1 LTYKAR
7 ILLVDDRAENLV
19 ALEAILSS
27 LNQVLVPVR
36 SGEEALKALLV
47 DEFAVI
53 LLDVVMPGM
62 DGFETAAHIKRRPRT
77 RDVPI
82 IFLTAA
88 SAEPDHAFRGYA
100 AGAVDYISKPF
111 DPWVLRAKVS
121 VFVELYMKNRQL
133 REQAEL
139 LRSQLDVGLELNR
152 EAARRAATTADRPHG
167 AGASGTE
174 PGTASSPGAAP
185 GDTASGNAAADA
197 PDRATTP
204 AQAGRDDDMPAG
216 HAQPLLLKLSG
227 RLAAVED
234 LVGLLSAQPAV
245 SADPATADC
254 VAQLE
259 HRVGRLRDAF
269 DALRVG

>member
-1 LTYKAR
+1 VTNKAR
-7 ILLVDDRAENLV
+7 ILLVDDRGENLV

-36 SGEEALKALLV
+36 SGEDALKALLV

-62 DGFETAAHIKRRPRT
+62 DGFETAAHIKRRLRT

-88 SAEPDHAFRGYA
+88 SSEPDHAFRGYA

-121 VFVELYMKNRQL
+121 VFVELYVKNRQL

-139 LRSQLDVGLELNR
+139 LRSQLDADRG
-152 EAARRAATTADRPHG
+152 AARRAITGADGAATP
-167 AGASGTE
+167 ASGT
-174 PGTASSPGAAP
+174 AP
-185 GDTASGNAAADA
+185 GDPAGGAATDA
-197 PDRATTP
+197 P
-204 AQAGRDDDMPAG
+204 QAEDETGPDGDGPAG
-216 HAQPLLLKLSG
+216 DAQPLLLELSG

-234 LVGLLSAQPAV
+234 LVGVLCSQAAV
-245 SADPATADC
+245 STDTAIADC

-259 HRVGRLRDAF
+259 HRVGRLRDAL

>member
-1 LTYKAR
+1 MTTKAR
-7 ILLVDDRAENLV
+7 ILLVDDRHENLV

-27 LNQVLVPVR
+27 LNQTLVTVR

-62 DGFETAAHIKRRPRT
+62 DGFETASHIKRRPKT

-111 DPWVLRAKVS
+111 DPWVLRAKVA
-121 VFVELYMKNRQL
+121 VFVELYAKNRQL
-133 REQAEL
+133 QEQAEL
-139 LRSQLDVGLELNR
+139 LRSQLGAGPALEPGAVRKALPAPGRDSGADTAVG
-152 EAARRAATTADRPHG
+152 EAAQAPAEDAAQA
-167 AGASGTE
+167 
-174 PGTASSPGAAP
+174 AAP
-185 GDTASGNAAADA
+185 AVDT
-197 PDRATTP
+197 
-204 AQAGRDDDMPAG
+204 
-216 HAQPLLLKLSG
+216 QPLLLELSS

-234 LVGLLSAQPAV
+234 LVGVLSTQPAV
-245 SADPATADC
+245 NADDVLADC
-254 VAQLE
+254 AAQLE
-259 HRVGRLRDAF
+259 HRVGRLRDAL

>member
-1 LTYKAR
+1 VTNKAR
-7 ILLVDDRAENLV
+7 ILLVDDRRENLV

-27 LNQVLVPVR
+27 LNQTLVTVQ
-36 SGEEALKALLV
+36 SGEDALKALLV

-62 DGFETAAHIKRRPRT
+62 DGFETASHIKRRPKT

-111 DPWVLRAKVS
+111 DPWVLRAKVA
-121 VFVELYMKNRQL
+121 VFVELYAKNRQL
-133 REQAEL
+133 QEQAEL
-139 LRSQLDVGLELNR
+139 LRSRLGAPALER
-152 EAARRAATTADRPHG
+152 GAARKAIPAPPGPGQGDAATTGPA
-167 AGASGTE
+167 AE
-174 PGTASSPGAAP
+174 TAATTGEDAAQAAP
-185 GDTASGNAAADA
+185 A
-197 PDRATTP
+197 PAEPT
-204 AQAGRDDDMPAG
+204 GSDD
-216 HAQPLLLKLSG
+216 AQPLLLELSS

-234 LVGLLSAQPAV
+234 LVGVLSTQPGV
-245 SADPATADC
+245 TSDDVLADC
-254 VAQLE
+254 ARQLE
-259 HRVGRLRDAF
+259 HRVGRLRDAL